1 MARTLTYLEQEA
13 LQQVHTLNLEKR
25 RKREEVEALI
35 RERTAAELA
44 DLERSESLAVHRA
57 LALGI
62 SKAQV
67 GREGLHTRDPYAIAR
82 VLEVTDAAD
91 APTPAFRVLTPAER
105 ERYSIADHIIAA
117 HVTYGD
123 ATGIATRDEHGWVL
137 LDGDDML
144 TDELDGGPVAGLLD
158 AWTR

>member
-25 RKREEVEALI
+25 RRREEVEARI
-35 RERTAAELA
+35 REQTAAELA
-44 DLERSESLAVHRA
+44 ELERNESLAVHRA

-82 VLEVTDAAD
+82 VLEVTDAAE
-91 APTPAFRVLTPAER
+91 AATPAFRVLTPAER
-105 ERYSIADHIIAA
+105 DGYALGADTVAA

-123 ATGIATRDEHGWVL
+123 ATGIVTRDADGWLL
-137 LDGDDML
+137 LDGDDTL
-144 TDELDGGPVAGLLD
+144 TLELDGGPLAGLLD